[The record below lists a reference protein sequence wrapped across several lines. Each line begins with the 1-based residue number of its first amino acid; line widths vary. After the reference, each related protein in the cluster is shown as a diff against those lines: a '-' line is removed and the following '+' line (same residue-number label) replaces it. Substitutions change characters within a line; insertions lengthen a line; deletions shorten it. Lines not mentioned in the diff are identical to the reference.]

1 MRSVNGPPGTG
12 KTTLL
17 KDIFA
22 QLVVQSRRMI
32 LRSFR
37 VILSKEQRKRFILI
51 MHQLGNSPK
60 CITENNI
67 VVASSNNGAVQNI
80 VNELPLIKEIDNS
93 LIEELKEADYFR
105 EISNAKISVEW
116 IEDENGNKKSGTEKR
131 ICSGRRKSF
140 GEYFHSRVEK
150 RII

>member
-1 MRSVNGPPGTG
+1 
-12 KTTLL
+12 
-17 KDIFA
+17 
-22 QLVVQSRRMI
+22 MI

-37 VILSKEQRKRFILI
+37 VIFIKGTEKTI
-51 MHQLGNSPK
+51 YYNSASIGELPK

-105 EISNAKISVEW
+105 EISNAK
-116 IEDENGNKKSGTEKR
+116 KYR
-131 ICSGRRKSF
+131 
-140 GEYFHSRVEK
+140 
-150 RII
+150 